1 MKFKEPAKLTES
13 SQPCLA
19 VYHVEPAQLQNWT
32 ERYFSMWDT
41 DQTVDLT
48 YILCIYLIYHDKH
61 FVQKKPKKKTKK
73 NYSLENYNKVDL
85 IEKHFM
91 TVRKKR
97 I

>member
-41 DQTVDLT
+41 DKTVDLT
-48 YILCIYLIYHDKH
+48 YILSIIYHDKH
-61 FVQKKPKKKTKK
+61 FVQKNLKQTNKKKLQPGK
-73 NYSLENYNKVDL
+73 L
-85 IEKHFM
+85 
-91 TVRKKR
+91 
-97 I
+97 